1 MIPMSLSP
9 DVTELL
15 VDPDLGAQSFT
26 VRRRTGEWQGGRMK
40 VVSDETLSAIGIIQP
55 PSSEELQYFPEGER
69 RKGMVAI
76 YTQTILHLTEGED
89 IADDVTWQGEAYKI
103 IRVDRWDD
111 YGYCVAYAQ
120 KR

>member
-1 MIPMSLSP
+1 MALSP

-15 VDPDLGAQSFT
+15 VDPDLGAQEFI
-26 VRRRTGEWQGGRMK
+26 VRRRTGKWQGGRMI
-40 VVSDETLSAIGIIQP
+40 VAEDTTFTAIGIVQP
-55 PSSEELQYFPEGER
+55 PSSEELQFFPEGER

-76 YTQTILHLTEGED
+76 YTQAILHLTEGED
-89 IADDVTWQGEAYKI
+89 VADDVTWRGDEYKI
-103 IRVDRWDD
+103 VRVDRWDD